1 MIPPL
6 IGLTV
11 HERGAS
17 RRVCEERDR
26 VTSRLF
32 EAIKANQA
40 QCSGKDNETVSKI
53 KLEWN
58 VGNVGHLWKG
68 LSSGLTLIS
77 IPGTLSCG
85 NIV

>member
-1 MIPPL
+1 MYLSNLNIRSSIARRLRQGRNILSNEILGPNGSNRFMIPPL

-40 QCSGKDNETVSKI
+40 QCSGKR
-53 KLEWN
+53 
-58 VGNVGHLWKG
+58 
-68 LSSGLTLIS
+68 
-77 IPGTLSCG
+77 
-85 NIV
+85 